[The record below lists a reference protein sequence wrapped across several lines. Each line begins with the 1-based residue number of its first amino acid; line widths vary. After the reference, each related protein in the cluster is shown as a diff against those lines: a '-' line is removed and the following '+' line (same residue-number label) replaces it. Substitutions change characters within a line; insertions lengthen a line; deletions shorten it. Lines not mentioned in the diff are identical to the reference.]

1 MIKLILPA
9 FAAALLSAP
18 LAAAQPPA
26 QEARDGT
33 PRQEAPRAEEA
44 RIPFANFR
52 GGVRSFHADEQ
63 DVVYLQDRRRNWYR
77 AELIGS
83 CFGLPFARA
92 VGIDTRG
99 SSVFDRFSTLIV
111 EGERC
116 KLQSL
121 TRSAR
126 PERRASRRG

>member
-1 MIKLILPA
+1 MPNPIPFAL
-9 FAAALLSAP
+9 AAALLAAP
-18 LAAAQPPA
+18 LAAAPPHE
-26 QEARDGT
+26 EASGGEVR
-33 PRQEAPRAEEA
+33 PEEAPRAEEA

-52 GGVRSFHADEQ
+52 GGVRSFHADEV

-83 CFGLPFARA
+83 CFGLPYARA
-92 VGIDTRG
+92 VGVDTRG
-99 SSVFDRFSTLIV
+99 SSVFDRFSSLIV

-116 KLQSL
+116 QLQSL
-121 TRSAR
+121 TRSGR